1 MTVKTGEE
9 KRKKEKGK
17 MVKVHL
23 AGASCLLYLRRKVAE
38 QVKNLK

>member
-1 MTVKTGEE
+1 MTVKAGEE
-9 KRKKEKGK
+9 KRKKGK